1 MSTALPPAE
10 SSAASLPSPILF
22 GCDRALNIEHL
33 LGMAPAT
40 HLREGERSL
49 LGLVLPVWQR
59 PAVWTR
65 RQQVRFVEGIF
76 LGLGTG
82 YYVTTE
88 WAWDQGAVRRPCAG
102 LLLDGQQRLGALR
115 DFAAGDFPVFGTTR
129 FADLSLADRRRRFYR
144 VTFPSIEMGAT
155 DEATLR
161 EVYDRLNFGGTPHP
175 GEQRANPSPEALS

>member
-1 MSTALPPAE
+1 M
-10 SSAASLPSPILF
+10 
-22 GCDRALNIEHL
+22 
-33 LGMAPAT
+33 
-40 HLREGERSL
+40 
-49 LGLVLPVWQR
+49 
-59 PAVWTR
+59 
-65 RQQVRFVEGIF
+65 
-76 LGLGTG
+76 
-82 YYVTTE
+82 
-88 WAWDQGAVRRPCAG
+88 RRPCAG